1 MKAIKYVTVGLF
13 FLILFSEEI
22 FKFTPVHQPKNLVG
36 AFTIPR
42 RPKLNFT
49 NLINY
54 KFQDSFIDYFE
65 YGLKYHNTYVRTINQ
80 INYNLFNKATA
91 KSIAAGNNGQ
101 IFESYHID
109 SYLGKNYLGKDSI
122 VKVINILS
130 KLQQALEKR
139 NTCLLVLIAPSKASI
154 YPEDIA
160 SSYPGYDH
168 KSVSNY
174 DTYIEEFQKQKI
186 NYIDFRNY
194 FLFLKKKESH
204 KLFSNFGLHWNG
216 FGTYLAADT
225 LVKYIEK
232 KKGIDMVDLLVEK
245 GVVTKVP
252 RYYDHDLMALLNL
265 IVDKQGDE
273 LYYPKITFKHS
284 ENKYKPNVLIVGDSY
299 TRSLIF
305 TYPFFQNLF
314 SIESEFWF
322 YNLNV
327 EYRNDTLNPNQENL
341 VRNFDL
347 KQKIENRDYI
357 ILLYNEHNFLGFD
370 FDFSKKVSKVL
381 EIK

>member
-1 MKAIKYVTVGLF
+1 
-13 FLILFSEEI
+13 
-22 FKFTPVHQPKNLVG
+22 
-36 AFTIPR
+36 
-42 RPKLNFT
+42 
-49 NLINY
+49 
-54 KFQDSFIDYFE
+54 
-65 YGLKYHNTYVRTINQ
+65 
-80 INYNLFNKATA
+80 
-91 KSIAAGNNGQ
+91 
-101 IFESYHID
+101 
-109 SYLGKNYLGKDSI
+109 
-122 VKVINILS
+122 
-130 KLQQALEKR
+130 
-139 NTCLLVLIAPSKASI
+139 
-154 YPEDIA
+154 
-160 SSYPGYDH
+160 
-168 KSVSNY
+168 
-174 DTYIEEFQKQKI
+174 
-186 NYIDFRNY
+186 
-194 FLFLKKKESH
+194 
-204 KLFSNFGLHWNG
+204 
-216 FGTYLAADT
+216 
-225 LVKYIEK
+225 
-232 KKGIDMVDLLVEK
+232 MVDLLVEK